1 MLTLRLLCLARV
13 RGGVS
18 SLFSVLSVFGL
29 FLIEDRKI
37 FRGKI
42 YNYLNCSILF
52 LIKKLMLPHR
62 NHPEPDLLHVLHLKI
77 HPHQINN
84 NS

>member
-42 YNYLNCSILF
+42 CFFYITTYCRINCSQNASNSSF
-52 LIKKLMLPHR
+52 DERSFMMKKPPVLIPH
-62 NHPEPDLLHVLHLKI
+62 LI
-77 HPHQINN
+77 SQ
-84 NS
+84 S

>member
-42 YNYLNCSILF
+42 VFFRLLAVGYWLLAVCDWLLAITMT
-52 LIKKLMLPHR
+52 ITITITMTITI
-62 NHPEPDLLHVLHLKI
+62 DLYSDI
-77 HPHQINN
+77 
-84 NS
+84 